1 MAPEALNAVDQHV
14 DRERWSVL
22 YRDAFPRVYRALV
35 VALFDREAAL
45 DGLHDAFEEGLR
57 KPPPDRRNMEGWLYR
72 VALRKARRAWRRSAR
87 NVTLEFAPSTADGL
101 DSTLDRLE
109 IGRLLTMLTQR
120 QREIL
125 VAHYYLGL
133 RHEEIA
139 DALGIRSGTV
149 AATINQAITRM
160 RKVVNA
166 GV

>member
-1 MAPEALNAVDQHV
+1 MSAGPLEAVEPSQDHQRWAVI
-14 DRERWSVL
+14 

-57 KPPPDRRNMEGWLYR
+57 KPPPDTRNIEGWLYR

-87 NVTLEFAPSTADGL
+87 NVTLQFAPVTSDGL
-101 DSTLDRLE
+101 DLTLDRLE
-109 IGRLLTMLTQR
+109 TGRLLTTLTDR

-125 VAHYYLGL
+125 VAHYYIGL
-133 RHEEIA
+133 RHDEIA
-139 DALGIRSGTV
+139 SALGIRPGTV

-160 RKVVNA
+160 RKAVSGSV
-166 GV
+166 